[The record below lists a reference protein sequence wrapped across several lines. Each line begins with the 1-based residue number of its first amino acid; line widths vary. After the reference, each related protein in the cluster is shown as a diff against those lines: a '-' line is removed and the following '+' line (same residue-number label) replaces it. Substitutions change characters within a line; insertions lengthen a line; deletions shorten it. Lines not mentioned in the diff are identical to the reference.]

1 MVIRKQGLPDVNGGN
16 GNTNSPT
23 TFIPFERIQTSGNTL
38 ANRASGIH
46 RVSPSR
52 PVSAQTR
59 LYNLRYENPSAK
71 WTINPEGPAYIPRVP
86 GLPQQQIFM
95 PTVNG
100 FSSQPRFLS
109 PMTNMQ
115 IQNQET
121 WYNRLR
127 MWILG
132 TSTDNTTQSPAQ
144 IMFPSA
150 FAIQE

>member
-1 MVIRKQGLPDVNGGN
+1 MAIRRHGLPDVMGES
-16 GNTNSPT
+16 GNTYSPT
-23 TFIPFERIQTSGNTL
+23 TFIPYQRIQTSGDTL
-38 ANRASGIH
+38 ANRAQGIH
-46 RVSPSR
+46 RITPSR

-59 LYNLRYENPSAK
+59 LKNLRYENPSAV

-86 GLPQQQIFM
+86 GLPQQQVFM
-95 PTVNG
+95 ANING
-100 FSSQPRFLS
+100 FTAQPRFLS
-109 PMTNMQ
+109 PLTSMQ

-127 MWILG
+127 MWVLG
-132 TSTDNTTQSPAQ
+132 SSIDNTTSTPAQ